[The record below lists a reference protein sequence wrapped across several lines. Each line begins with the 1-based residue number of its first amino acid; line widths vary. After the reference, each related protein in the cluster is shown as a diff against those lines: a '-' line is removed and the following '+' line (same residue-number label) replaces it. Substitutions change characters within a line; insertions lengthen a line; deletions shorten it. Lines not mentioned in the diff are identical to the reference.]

1 MKTFVATKNLG
12 KLAEMRAIFKGSAL
26 ELETYASYVDVPE
39 GADDYTA
46 NARLKAQALRAQLIA
61 ANQAAAVLADD
72 SGLEVAALD
81 GRPGVLSARY
91 AGENAMWP
99 VRRQTLLDEVAA
111 SRNLDRGARFVC
123 AMVLLMPDGNEI
135 AALGEVR
142 GRILS
147 QLRGDSGFGYDPLFV
162 ADNDTRT
169 FAELSDEE
177 KNAKSHRGRAA
188 DALLKALAES
198 KWLK

>member
-1 MKTFVATKNLG
+1 MC
-12 KLAEMRAIFKGSAL
+12 AIFAGSTL
-26 ELETYASYVDVPE
+26 ELETYAAYADVPE

-46 NARLKAQALRAQLIA
+46 NARLKARALREQVVA

-91 AGENAMWP
+91 AGEGASWP

-111 SRNLDRGARFVC
+111 SRNLDRRARFVC
-123 AMVLLMPDGNEI
+123 AMVLLLPDGGEI
-135 AALGEVR
+135 AALGEAH
-142 GRILS
+142 GRIVS
-147 QLRGDSGFGYDPLFV
+147 QLRGESGFGYDPLFV
-162 ADNDTRT
+162 ADGDTRT
-169 FAELSDEE
+169 FAELSEQE

-188 DALLKALAES
+188 EKLLKALAES